1 MLFFYYVRGIQIPKC
16 FSIFAGLNLVRMD
29 PYGPLQFKCI
39 VLYTYTS
46 PVSFGMCGAL
56 LHGVQGYKT
65 KLQCRF
71 GCVRMCHSV
80 FNLRRVWSE
89 APFTACTW
97 KRDHERGHRLLLT
110 WKRLFLCVSCWRLG
124 PKLAAHSAR
133 PRGLGHSEG
142 RADQRRA
149 ALPNQGIVS
158 GEGVLESAN

>member
-1 MLFFYYVRGIQIPKC
+1 MLFPFLTK
-16 FSIFAGLNLVRMD
+16 FSHNGSMWSLSVEMHCSTHTQALCLLGWVAQCYM
-29 PYGPLQFKCI
+29 GFKGTRQSCNA
-39 VLYTYTS
+39 VLAAFT
-46 PVSFGMCGAL
+46 
-56 LHGVQGYKT
+56 
-65 KLQCRF
+65 
-71 GCVRMCHSV
+71 CHSV
-80 FNLRRVWSE
+80 FNLRRMWSE

-133 PRGLGHSEG
+133 PMGLGHSEG

-149 ALPNQGIVS
+149 ALPIQGIVS